1 MKTIISKVINNRVSI
16 FLQCVDSE
24 ADSQLIKVR
33 ETLPEAFIYDGPYSP
48 ELWVDGNIVSVFEL
62 SEPIKI
68 PNTVTMRQA
77 RLALL
82 GAGLLDN
89 VNTAI
94 NSLPSPQK
102 EAAQIEWEYSQ
113 EVHRN
118 KELVVMLLPA
128 LGMTEAQ
135 ADQLFIAAAQL

>member
-1 MKTIISKVINNRVSI
+1 MKTIITRVEKNRVVK
-16 FLQCVDSE
+16 FLPIEDENAQSKLSE
-24 ADSQLIKVR
+24 LIDKY
-33 ETLPEAFIYDGPYSP
+33 PNAFIYDGSYSRD
-48 ELWVDGNIVSVFEL
+48 LWVENGVVTLVPFV
-62 SEPIKI
+62 EPIMI
-68 PNTVTMRQA
+68 PQTVTMRQA

-82 GAGLLDN
+82 GAGMLDD

-94 NSLPSPQK
+94 NNLPSPQK

-118 KELVVMLLPA
+118 KALVAALLPA
-128 LGMTEAQ
+128 LGMTSEQ